1 MNQYISELAAF
12 SFPFIELM
20 VIFSSV
26 KQSSSQSS
34 GPSVSRLVIR
44 CINQKRI
51 VRSWS
56 VSQSVSEPVCQTA
69 SQPVCQTA
77 SQPVWQSAS
86 LAVSC
91 TASQPVCQ
99 SVVLPF
105 SQTGSQPVCRIAIQP
120 VWQSARPLVSQSIS
134 VLVCQFKYL
143 SIDGLTNSSFPYIS

>member
-69 SQPVCQTA
+69 SQPV
-77 SQPVWQSAS
+77 WQSAS
-86 LAVSC
+86 LPYCHSASLPVSC

-105 SQTGSQPVCRIAIQP
+105 SQTASQPVYQCTSLSVQISFYRWIDQLIIP
-120 VWQSARPLVSQSIS
+120 VYQLE
-134 VLVCQFKYL
+134 
-143 SIDGLTNSSFPYIS
+143 GTFP